1 MSIAPV
7 LPVPLLVPT
16 MLALAGWAASLAVR
30 KRPRAR
36 GVALACLRG
45 LAALVLGACLLRPL
59 IHEEGPVP
67 AVRTPGTRRPCA
79 FIIVERGAR
88 ALPAGLRSRLGGL
101 ERAGV
106 VGRFE
111 FGGQGPADMRE
122 AVARAIV
129 ACGARPGAALLLLD
143 DPGNATGCAA
153 LGSRL
158 GRSGAGVFVV
168 APGAAAGPRV
178 AVGPVEIAPAGPA
191 EGRPAVASVE
201 LRGDTPPGADVRVRW
216 TLDGLELAARTVA
229 APSRGKPVRAEHAF
243 IVPTGGLHRLRV
255 EVAPLAGEADV
266 DDNASA
272 AFFHARPG
280 PVRALVVEGAPR
292 PAYRSLRRALSS
304 DGRFA
309 VSASCSA
316 ERPPRGRLLPRDEAD
331 WSGLDIVVLGDLA
344 ATDLAPGGLERL
356 SRFVRE
362 GGGLV
367 IVAGARNLGPGEWG
381 RTPLAEI
388 LPVKV
393 ARGDGNIRGPLDV
406 RPAGRAGTPR
416 PFPFGTGLLGGV
428 GAALIDRAEL
438 RARAAQWRDLPELE
452 RARAVAGVS
461 PGARVPVVA
470 VRPGLEVPMLVHG
483 RAGEGRVVVILSDD
497 LPRWAASGAGGRV
510 AHDEFWRDVAA
521 GAARPA
527 PDEECRVWLEP
538 PARAANAGEALRL
551 AAYFADAS
559 APGSI
564 LMEYEGVAGDRGR
577 QSLRLASH
585 GLVRTFEIVPPA
597 EGKLTLR
604 ACAGSGA
611 SEERSAPVALA
622 VAPAR
627 LGGSGSAHDAPGAPA
642 ADGAALE
649 RLRAVCRASGG
660 RLSTAEAPD
669 PAVEGFMDLVTR
681 TPREVGAP
689 TVRRDVVPTPALL
702 AMFAGLLIAE
712 WALRRAWGME

>member
-30 KRPRAR
+30 RRPRAR

-45 LAALVLGACLLRPL
+45 LAVLVLGACLVRPL
-59 IHEEGPVP
+59 IHEQGPVP
-67 AVRTPGTRRPCA
+67 AVRTPGTRRPRA
-79 FIIVERGAR
+79 FIIVEHGAR

-111 FGGQGPADMRE
+111 FGAQDPADMRE

-129 ACGARPGAALLLLD
+129 ACGARPRPALLLLD
-143 DPGNATGCAA
+143 DPGNAKGCAP

-158 GRSGAGVFVV
+158 GRSGASVFAV
-168 APGAAAGPRV
+168 APRAAAGPRV
-178 AVGPVEIAPAGPA
+178 AVGPVEIAPAGPV

-201 LRGDTPPGADVRVRW
+201 LSGHARPGGDVRVRW

-229 APSRGKPVRAEHAF
+229 APDRGTPVRAEHVF
-243 IVPTGGLHRLRV
+243 VVPTGGLHRLRV
-255 EVAPLAGEADV
+255 EVAALAREADV

-280 PVRALVVEGAPR
+280 PARVLVVEGAPR
-292 PAYRSLRRALSS
+292 PVYRSLRRALSS
-304 DGRFA
+304 DDRFA

-331 WSGLDIVVLGDLA
+331 WSGLDIVILGDVA
-344 ATDLAPGGLERL
+344 AADLAPGGAERL

-381 RTPLAEI
+381 RTPLADI

-393 ARGDGNIRGPLDV
+393 ARGDGEIRGPLDV
-406 RPAGRAGTPR
+406 RPAGRAGAPR

-438 RARAAQWRDLPELE
+438 RARSAEWRELPELE
-452 RARAVAGVS
+452 RARAVARVA

-470 VRPGLEVPMLVHG
+470 VRPGLEVPILIHG
-483 RAGEGRVVVILSDD
+483 RAGEGRVVVVLSDD
-497 LPRWAASGAGGRV
+497 LPRWAACGSGGRV
-510 AHDEFWRDVAA
+510 AHDEFWRDVTA

-538 PARAANAGEALRL
+538 PERAPAAEETLRL

-559 APGSI
+559 VPGSI
-564 LMEYEGVAGDRGR
+564 RMEYEGAGGGRGR
-577 QSLRLASH
+577 QSLRLASR
-585 GLVRTFEIVPPA
+585 GLVRTFEVVPPA

-604 ACAGSGA
+604 ACAESGGR
-611 SEERSAPVALA
+611 EERSAPVELA

-627 LGGSGSAHDAPGAPA
+627 RGGSGSADDAPGAPA
-642 ADGAALE
+642 ADASALE

-681 TPREVGAP
+681 TPREVGSP
-689 TVRRDVVPTPALL
+689 ETRRDVVPTPALL
-702 AMFAGLLIAE
+702 AVFAGLLIAE